1 VPVHASQLFSRNV
14 GNFLQLIVKEAK
26 LVLDF
31 DDEILSG
38 ACVAHAGKI
47 MNARVAAALET
58 TK

>member
-1 VPVHASQLFSRNV
+1 V